1 MIRVRNFIFRLSH
14 DEEGASEGLSLVIV
28 MPSLIALIMILVGAT
43 RLALAGNAAEIAASS
58 ASHAAALQRSTQAG
72 VASARATAE
81 ASLAASGFT
90 CLSTNTSVDSS
101 RSTTNL
107 GDIGYM
113 GVTVQCT
120 VALSDL
126 TLLPL
131 PGSMTLTRSA
141 TSPVSAYMERQG

>member
-1 MIRVRNFIFRLSH
+1 MIRVRHFFFRLRH
-14 DEEGASEGLSLVIV
+14 DEEGASEGLSLVLVI
-28 MPSLIALIMILVGAT
+28 PSLIALIMILVGAT

-58 ASHAAALQRSTQAG
+58 ASHSAALQRSAQAG
-72 VASARATAE
+72 VASARSAAE

-90 CLSTNTSVDSS
+90 CLSTNTTVDSS
-101 RSTTNL
+101 RATTNL
-107 GDIGYM
+107 AQIGYM

-131 PGSMTLTRSA
+131 PGSMTVTRSA
-141 TSPVSAYMERQG
+141 TSPISAYMERQN